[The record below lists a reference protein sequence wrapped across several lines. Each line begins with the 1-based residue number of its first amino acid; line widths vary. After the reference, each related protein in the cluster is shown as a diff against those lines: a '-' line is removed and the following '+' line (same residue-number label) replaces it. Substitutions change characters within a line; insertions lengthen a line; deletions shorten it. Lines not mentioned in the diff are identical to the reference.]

1 MLDETSIFVQV
12 DGVAIADSDVSTT
25 VLPSGGAWDSTSL
38 LEVVLSG
45 NFGYAD
51 DTDIKLTTLVQSVS
65 VSGYQ
70 GEATESTVVRLNEL

>member
-1 MLDETSIFVQV
+1 MKPLFVQI

-51 DTDIKLTTLVQSVS
+51 DTDIKLTILSSQFLYLAIRRSNRIN
-65 VSGYQ
+65 G
-70 GEATESTVVRLNEL
+70 GEIE